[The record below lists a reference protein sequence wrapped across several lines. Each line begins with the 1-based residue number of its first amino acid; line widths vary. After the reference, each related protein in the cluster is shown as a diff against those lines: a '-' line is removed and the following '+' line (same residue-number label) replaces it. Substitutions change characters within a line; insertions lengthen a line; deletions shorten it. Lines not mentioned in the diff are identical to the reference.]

1 MLYTI
6 IRENAYMDSLALMVL
21 SAEVSGLKG
30 VSRATVMMGTAANLE
45 IMRGSGFDTPE
56 LTGVRPG
63 DMVIVVDA
71 DDKAVLDEVEKA
83 IRRGTSEGGEHKPHR
98 KTVKT
103 WKEAA
108 EIAGEF
114 DVCLLSVPGEY
125 AAEEAEAALG
135 LGKHVFLFSDN
146 VSLADEKRLKQD
158 AREKGLLLMGPDCG
172 TAMIRGVPLG
182 FANAVRRGNI
192 GVVGAS
198 GTGIQEVTV
207 QIHRMGAGISSAI
220 GTGGRDLS
228 EEVGAITMLDAI
240 EAMKRDGATKVLVVI
255 SKPPAARVREHVIEK
270 LRGAGKPAVV
280 YFLGDDA
287 REDDFENIRFAGT
300 TAEAAAIAAMLSGL
314 SAEQCQSA
322 AAERVFSRE
331 AKILGLFAGG
341 TLACEAAMIAARAM
355 QIPFSGHGAAGRMLE
370 SDACE
375 IIDLGDD
382 CYTRGKPHPMI
393 DGEIRNQFI
402 RSLGAFSRPTILLM
416 DVVLGF
422 GAQGDPASGL
432 ADALRALVAKNRAAG
447 IPVALVANLLGT
459 EGDVQ
464 GLEAQKKILEDAG
477 VRVFFGN
484 VPAVEYALSLTGR
497 AVVPQRR
504 QRKEYPP
511 ASQDQGFPGKPV
523 NLLEREPGVLNV
535 GLRGFADDLEGC
547 MKRVVHYAWK
557 PAAGGDRELR
567 RAIDF
572 LDAYEFEDGPYRTI
586 DEANLAVAQKIK
598 AGAPHLV
605 DVIPAQSVCALL
617 RGRVLLHAGPPMR
630 WEDMTSPMRGS
641 CVGAALFEEWA
652 STEEE
657 AWAMLER
664 GEVRFVPCHHAGFVG
679 PMGGITSGHM
689 PVLKVENRA
698 GGNVAYC
705 TMNEGIG
712 AVLRFGAYS
721 HEVIERLRFLR
732 DTLGP
737 VLGAAMRKLE
747 NGLALNPMIAKA
759 IAMGDDF
766 HQRNIAASA
775 VFLREM
781 APLISELDEE
791 GARKTAAIR
800 FLASTD
806 QFFLNIMMA
815 AAKCVMDDAATVA
828 SGTVVTVM
836 SRNGKDFGIRLSG
849 MGSDWFTGPVN
860 TPSGIY
866 FSGYREEDGNPDMGD
881 SAITETFGVG
891 GMAMIA
897 APAVTKYV
905 GTGGFYDALEI
916 SNRMMEI
923 SIGRNGQFP
932 IPNWDF
938 KGTCCGIDARKVA
951 MMGIPPVINTGIA
964 HRKAGLGQIG
974 AGTVTPPMECFRKAL
989 VAYAVRLG
997 FK

>member
-6 IRENAYMDSLALMVL
+6 IRKNAYMDSLALMVL
-21 SAEVSGLKG
+21 SAEVSGMQG
-30 VSRATVMMGTAANLE
+30 VRRATVMMGTAANLE
-45 IMRGSGFDTPE
+45 IMRSSGFDTAE
-56 LTGVRPG
+56 LSGARPG

-71 DDKAVLDEVEKA
+71 DDSAVLDEVEKA
-83 IRRGTSEGGEHKPHR
+83 VRRGMSEESENKPHR

-108 EIAGEF
+108 EITGEF

-146 VSLADEKRLKQD
+146 VSMADEKRLKQL
-158 AREKGLLLMGPDCG
+158 AHEKGLLLMGPDCG

-255 SKPPAARVREHVIEK
+255 SKPPAASVRERVIEK

-287 REDDFENIRFAGT
+287 CEEDFESIRFAGT
-300 TAEAAAIAAMLSGL
+300 TAEAAAIAARLSGQRT
-314 SAEQCQSA
+314 EQYQSP
-322 AAERVFSRE
+322 AAERVLSRE
-331 AKILGLFAGG
+331 AKILGLFTGG

-370 SDACE
+370 SDVCE

-393 DGEIRNQFI
+393 DGESRNQFI
-402 RSLGAFSRPTILLM
+402 RSLGAFSRPTILLL

-422 GAQGDPASGL
+422 GAQKDPALGL
-432 ADALRALVAKNRAAG
+432 ADALRDLAAKNRAVG
-447 IPVALVANLLGT
+447 VPVALVANLLGT
-459 EGDVQ
+459 EDDVQ
-464 GLEAQKKILEDAG
+464 DLEAQKKILEDAG
-477 VRVFFGN
+477 VRVFCGN

-497 AVVPQRR
+497 AVVPERR
-504 QRKEYPP
+504 QRKVYPP
-511 ASQDQGFPGKPV
+511 ASRDQGFGKPV
-523 NLLEREPGVLNV
+523 NLLEREPGILNV
-535 GLRGFADDLEGC
+535 GLRCFAEDLEGC

-572 LDAYEFEDGPYRTI
+572 LDAYEFEGGPYRTI
-586 DEANLAVAQKIK
+586 DEANLAVVEKIK
-598 AGAPHLV
+598 AGAPCLV
-605 DVIPAQSVCALL
+605 DVIPAQSACVLL
-617 RGRVLLHAGPPMR
+617 RDRVLLHAGPPMR
-630 WEDMTSPMRGS
+630 WDDMTSPMRGS
-641 CVGAALFEEWA
+641 CVGAALFEKWA

-737 VLGAAMRKLE
+737 VLDAAIRKLE

-759 IAMGDDF
+759 IAMGDEF

-781 APLISELDEE
+781 APLISGLDEE
-791 GARKTAAIR
+791 GSRKTAAIR
-800 FLASTD
+800 FLASTE

-836 SRNGKDFGIRLSG
+836 SRNGKDFGIRMSG
-849 MGSDWFTGPVN
+849 TGSDWFTGPVN

-923 SIGRNGQFP
+923 AIDHNGQFP

-938 KGTCCGIDARKVA
+938 KGICCGIDARKVA